1 MKVIRM
7 TCAFRPTNHAKDRMI
22 ERGISRDEADET
34 IARGAKLRR
43 GARVLSRLRG
53 IEVVYRP
60 GKCHYHVIT
69 LYRR

>member
-1 MKVIRM
+1 
-7 TCAFRPTNHAKDRMI
+7 MI
-22 ERGISRDEADET
+22 ERGISRDEAVEA

>member
-1 MKVIRM
+1 
-7 TCAFRPTNHAKDRMI
+7 MI
-22 ERGISRDEADET
+22 ERGISRNEAIET

-43 GARVLSRLRG
+43 GSRVLSRLRG

>member
-1 MKVIRM
+1 M
-7 TCAFRPTNHAKDRMI
+7 TCAFRPTHHAKVRMI
-22 ERGISRDEADET
+22 ERGISRSEVIET

-43 GARVLSRLRG
+43 GVKVLSRLRG

-60 GKCHYHVIT
+60 RKCNYHVIT